1 MTNDNTF
8 AIKASSP
15 PSPRV
20 IGVVWVLYFVTG
32 GLGAPVLL
40 YLAAAGV
47 GTIGI
52 VDDDHVSLSNL
63 QRQIAHRTA
72 DVGRAKTESAA
83 DAIHAINF
91 SGPGKT
97 KCVAV
102 RRCSQDTNH
111 ALGSAKFAS
120 RYVSNC
126 FVSSFGVDTANP

>member
-1 MTNDNTF
+1 MI
-8 AIKASSP
+8 ARMGIVSHASSGL
-15 PSPRV
+15 PSR
-20 IGVVWVLYFVTG
+20 
-32 GLGAPVLL
+32 LGTRKLT
-40 YLAAAGV
+40 
-47 GTIGI
+47 TIMM
-52 VDDDHVSLSNL
+52 H
-63 QRQIAHRTA
+63 
-72 DVGRAKTESAA
+72 KY

-97 KCVAV
+97 KRVAV

>member
-1 MTNDNTF
+1 MRLLNKIGLGLMMMLVSIAIAPSVKADPIVIKTDGF
-8 AIKASSP
+8 ALHGLGNNGSGLADVDSLIGAASSN
-15 PSPRV
+15 S
-20 IGVVWVLYFVTG
+20 
-32 GLGAPVLL
+32 
-40 YLAAAGV
+40 
-47 GTIGI
+47 
-52 VDDDHVSLSNL
+52 
-63 QRQIAHRTA
+63 
-72 DVGRAKTESAA
+72 
-83 DAIHAINF
+83 INF